1 MTSVCAC
8 CVLGVEGS
16 KVEVTESLNAKYN
29 QRGTAS
35 ELSGLFSNQ
44 LVVFSVND
52 NNIWMCNCVP
62 PRSAEATE
70 LRMTLNVT

>member
-44 LVVFSVND
+44 LVVFSQA
-52 NNIWMCNCVP
+52 I
-62 PRSAEATE
+62 RQG
-70 LRMTLNVT
+70 L